1 VSLWRYADENGF
13 LDKIFNTSWN
23 KFIHFY
29 ISTVSSHYTNPSILQ
44 QFKLFED
51 ILGHQMKNGQ
61 FGLPQ
66 SYDELLDYIIFL
78 IDMSFETHTFKALIN
93 GKMLFFRDNNKMKNE
108 LL

>member
-1 VSLWRYADENGF
+1 
-13 LDKIFNTSWN
+13 
-23 KFIHFY
+23 
-29 ISTVSSHYTNPSILQ
+29 
-44 QFKLFED
+44 
-51 ILGHQMKNGQ
+51 MKNGQ

-108 LL
+108 LLQEKKKLEN